1 MSPRTPTTAAY
12 GLVERLLERQVP
24 IVFSV
29 AGESFLAV
37 LDALYD
43 VRDRLPLIT
52 CRHEANA
59 ANMAEA
65 VGKLTGKPGICFVT
79 RGPGIAH
86 ASVALH
92 TAAQDG
98 TPLIVFVGQ
107 IDRRDRGREAFQEI
121 DLVRTFGCLA
131 KWSVEVDSPDDLDG
145 IVVRAFAVAQ
155 DGRPGPVVVGLPED
169 LLEEPCSVR
178 IDVPLE
184 PAAKTLPTELADQ
197 IGHRLRGSRR
207 PLLWLG
213 GTPWTTAGAL
223 AIREFAVNWNLP
235 VVTGFRRRDLVP
247 NDDANYVG
255 ELGFA
260 VGAQLLDALR
270 SADLLLVVG
279 AELGDVETGGYT
291 RLDRREIASKLIHI
305 AARAADLGRIYPAAL
320 AQAANPDQAAAG
332 LQRLALPG
340 EREWD
345 DWTMMLRRRYEATL
359 LPVPVAGA
367 VNPSE
372 VFAEL
377 RRQLPA
383 DAIVSNGAGNYAA
396 WLHRFFEYRQFH
408 TQLAPRSGAMGYGL
422 PAAIAAALLYRDRQV
437 VCVAGDGCFTMA
449 VSDLATAAAH
459 QLNILFI
466 VVNNASYGTIRMHQ
480 EARFP
485 GRVYGTA
492 LSNPDFVKLAT
503 ACGID
508 SVRVSRTAEFAPAL
522 LSALAARG
530 PRLIELVTDIRDIA
544 PGKLLKGS
552 VAPD

>member
-1 MSPRTPTTAAY
+1 
-12 GLVERLLERQVP
+12 
-24 IVFSV
+24 
-29 AGESFLAV
+29 
-37 LDALYD
+37 
-43 VRDRLPLIT
+43 
-52 CRHEANA
+52 
-59 ANMAEA
+59 MAEA

-107 IDRRDRGREAFQEI
+107 IDRRARGREAFQEI

-544 PGKLLKGS
+544 PGKLIKGS

>member
-1 MSPRTPTTAAY
+1 MAPGTQTTAARV
-12 GLVERLLERQVP
+12 LVERLLERQVP

-65 VGKLTGKPGICFVT
+65 VGKLTGRPGICFVT
-79 RGPGIAH
+79 RGPGITH

-121 DLVRTFGCLA
+121 DLVRTFGSLA
-131 KWSVEVDSPDDLDG
+131 KWAVDVDSPDDLDG

-169 LLEEPCSVR
+169 LLEEPCGARVA
-178 IDVPLE
+178 VQPE
-184 PAAKTLPTELADQ
+184 PTSRTWPTELTDE
-197 IGHRLRGSRR
+197 IGRRLRGSRK

-213 GTPWTTAGAL
+213 GTPWTIAGAM
-223 AIREFAVNWNLP
+223 AIRDFAVHWNLP
-235 VVTGFRRRDLVP
+235 VVTGFRRRDLIP

-260 VGAQLLDALR
+260 VGATLLDALQ
-270 SADLLLVVG
+270 SADVILVVG

-291 RLDRREIASKLIHI
+291 RLNRLETASKLIHI
-305 AARAADLGRIYPAAL
+305 AARAADLGRVYPAAL
-320 AQAANPDQAAAG
+320 CQAANPDQAAAE

-340 EREWD
+340 ERRWD
-345 DWTMMLRRRYEATL
+345 DWTTTLRRGYEATL

-367 VNPSE
+367 MNPSE

-377 RRQLPA
+377 RRQLPPE
-383 DAIVSNGAGNYAA
+383 AIVTNGAGNYAA
-396 WLHRFFEYRQFH
+396 WLHRFFEHRQFH

-422 PAAIAAALLYRDRQV
+422 PAAIAAALLYPDRQV

-449 VSDLATAAAH
+449 ISDLGTAAVH

-492 LSNPDFVKLAT
+492 LTNPDFVELA
-503 ACGID
+503 AAFGID
-508 SVRVSRTAEFAPAL
+508 AVRVSRTAEFAPAL
-522 LSALAARG
+522 HSALAARG

-544 PGKLLKGS
+544 PGRQI
-552 VAPD
+552 